1 MLTRSRCRLGGL
13 TECCEHVSHHS
24 MNHLPLSVSSNHSN
38 RNHLQSFGPRR
49 ISVVLSLFCWLYT
62 VQLTKW
68 LWHDKITQLI
78 GLSFVICIEKL
89 CEPNLVLSKI
99 CYQQK
104 YNVAVIPKLGITN
117 FKAIHH
123 RDKLADYLSHKMLVC
138 ATPHTH
144 LMSVRRLS
152 KNIQA
157 EVLNGWSSF
166 HLGYVLWNALL
177 FRCCTLFQRNVIYPV
192 ENEKYLLP
200 HADDQMKEKKTH

>member
-1 MLTRSRCRLGGL
+1 MIWK
-13 TECCEHVSHHS
+13 
-24 MNHLPLSVSSNHSN
+24 N
-38 RNHLQSFGPRR
+38 QSFDTAEKYQFVFWKLKLKSVLCCAHKKSLSFGWLNGMLWARVSPLHESLAIVGFLESLKSKSLTVVWPPR

-138 ATPHTH
+138 ATPHTFDEC
-144 LMSVRRLS
+144 STAV
-152 KNIQA
+152 KKY
-157 EVLNGWSSF
+157 SSGSF
-166 HLGYVLWNALL
+166 KWL
-177 FRCCTLFQRNVIYPV
+177 
-192 ENEKYLLP
+192 
-200 HADDQMKEKKTH
+200 